1 MSEITN
7 EFEKSLKTA
16 DYLKQ
21 QVDYTPEYAIVLGS
35 GLGSLVEDIQVD
47 KEISYKDIPNFPVS
61 TVKGH
66 KGSLIFGTLSGK
78 KILAMNGRFH
88 FYEGYNM
95 KLVTFPER
103 VFWQM
108 GIRKLVVSNA
118 SGGVNRNFKIGDV
131 MLITDHI
138 NFFPEHPLRGPNDE
152 RFGPRFVNMSEPY
165 SKKMLQTVRDYA
177 AKKGIKV
184 KEGTYLGLQGPTFE
198 TLAEY
203 TMVRNMGGDAVGMS
217 TVPEVIVARH
227 MDMEVFGISVI
238 TDIGTAEFIE
248 EVNHQ
253 EVLKAAKAA
262 EPIVRELVGKLV
274 ELY

>member
-1 MSEITN
+1 MSTITN
-7 EFEKSLKTA
+7 VFEQSMQTA
-16 DYLKQ
+16 LYLKKQ
-21 QVDYTPEYAIVLGS
+21 IDYIPEYAIVLGS
-35 GLGSLVEDIQVD
+35 GLSSLVDDIEID

-66 KGSLIFGTLSGK
+66 KGSLIFGSLKGK
-78 KILAMNGRFH
+78 KVVAMSGRFH
-88 FYEGYNM
+88 FYEGYDM
-95 KLVTFPER
+95 KQVTFPQR

-152 RFGPRFVNMSEPY
+152 RFGPRFVNMSEAY
-165 SKKMLQTVRDYA
+165 SKKMLQIVRNYA
-177 AKKGIKV
+177 VSKDISI
-184 KEGTYLGLQGPTFE
+184 KEGIYLGLQGPTFE

-203 TMVRNMGGDAVGMS
+203 TMVRNMGADAVGMS
-217 TVPEVIVARH
+217 TVPEVIVAKH
-227 MDMEVFGISVI
+227 MNMEVFGISVI
-238 TDIGTAEFIE
+238 TDLGTEEFIE
-248 EVNHQ
+248 SVNHQ
-253 EVLKAAKAA
+253 EVLKAAKRA

>member
-1 MSEITN
+1 MSKITN
-7 EFEKSLKTA
+7 EFEMSLETA
-16 DYLKQ
+16 NYLKQ
-21 QVDYTPEYAIVLGS
+21 QVNYIPEYAIVLGS
-35 GLGSLVEDIQVD
+35 GLGSLVEDIVIE
-47 KEISYKDIPNFPVS
+47 KEIPYKDIPNFPVS

-66 KGSLIFGTLSGK
+66 KGSLIFGTLNGK
-78 KILAMNGRFH
+78 KVLAMNGRFH
-88 FYEGYNM
+88 YYEGYNM
-95 KLVTFPER
+95 KQVTFPER

-118 SGGVNRNFKIGDV
+118 SGGVNRNFNIGDV

-165 SKKMLQTVRDYA
+165 SKKMLQTVRKYA
-177 AKKGIKV
+177 TEKNIKV

-227 MDMEVFGISVI
+227 MNMEVFGISVI
-238 TDIGTAEFIE
+238 TDIGTEEFIE

-253 EVLKAAKAA
+253 EVLKAAKTA
-262 EPIVRELVGKLV
+262 EPVVRELVGKLV

>member
-1 MSEITN
+1 MSEIIN
-7 EFEKSLKTA
+7 EFEMSLETA
-16 DYLKQ
+16 NYLKQ
-21 QVDYTPEYAIVLGS
+21 QVNYTPEYAIVLGS
-35 GLGSLVEDIQVD
+35 GLGSLVEDITVE
-47 KEISYKDIPNFPVS
+47 KEIPYKDIPNFPVS

-66 KGSLIFGTLSGK
+66 KGSLIFGTLNGK
-78 KILAMNGRFH
+78 KVLAMNGRFH

-95 KLVTFPER
+95 KQVTFPER

-118 SGGVNRNFKIGDV
+118 SGGVNRNFNIGDV

-165 SKKMLQTVRDYA
+165 SKKMLQTVRKYA
-177 AKKGIKV
+177 TENGIKI

-203 TMVRNMGGDAVGMS
+203 SMVRNMGGDAVGMS

-262 EPIVRELVGKLV
+262 EPVVRELVGKLV

>member
-1 MSEITN
+1 MSTITN
-7 EFEKSLKTA
+7 VFEQSMQTA
-16 DYLKQ
+16 LYLKN
-21 QVDYTPEYAIVLGS
+21 QVDYIPEYAIVLGS
-35 GLGSLVEDIQVD
+35 GLSSLVDDIEID

-66 KGSLIFGTLSGK
+66 KGSLIFGSLKGK
-78 KILAMNGRFH
+78 KVVAMSGRFH
-88 FYEGYNM
+88 FYEGYDM
-95 KLVTFPER
+95 KQVTFPQR

-152 RFGPRFVNMSEPY
+152 RFGPRFVNMSEAY
-165 SKKMLQTVRDYA
+165 SKKMLQIVRNYA
-177 AKKGIKV
+177 VSKDISI
-184 KEGTYLGLQGPTFE
+184 KEGIYLGLQGPTFE

-203 TMVRNMGGDAVGMS
+203 TMVRNMGADAVGMS
-217 TVPEVIVARH
+217 TVPEVIVAKH
-227 MDMEVFGISVI
+227 MNMEVFGISVI
-238 TDIGTAEFIE
+238 TDLGTEEFIE
-248 EVNHQ
+248 SVNHQ
-253 EVLKAAKAA
+253 EVLKAAKRA

>member
-1 MSEITN
+1 MSKINN
-7 EFEKSLKTA
+7 EFELSLETANFLKS
-16 DYLKQ
+16 Q
-21 QVDYTPEYAIVLGS
+21 INYTPEYAIVLGS
-35 GLGSLVEDIQVD
+35 GLGSLVEDIEIE

-66 KGSLIFGTLSGK
+66 KGSLIFGTLNGK
-78 KILAMNGRFH
+78 KVLAMNGRFH
-88 FYEGYNM
+88 YYEGYNM
-95 KLVTFPER
+95 KQVTFPER

-108 GIRKLVVSNA
+108 GIRKLIVSNA

-152 RFGPRFVNMSEPY
+152 RFGPRFVNMSEAY
-165 SKKMLQTVRDYA
+165 SKKMLQIVRKYA
-177 AKKGIKV
+177 TENNIKIQ
-184 KEGTYLGLQGPTFE
+184 EGTYLGLQGPTFE

-203 TMVRNMGGDAVGMS
+203 DMVRNMGGDAVGMS
-217 TVPEVIVARH
+217 TVPEVIVAKH

-262 EPIVRELVGKLV
+262 EPVVRELVGKLV
-274 ELY
+274 ALY

>member
-1 MSEITN
+1 MSTITN
-7 EFEKSLKTA
+7 VFEQSMQTA
-16 DYLKQ
+16 LYLKN
-21 QVDYTPEYAIVLGS
+21 QVDYIPEYAIVLGS
-35 GLGSLVEDIQVD
+35 GLSSLVDDIEID

-66 KGSLIFGTLSGK
+66 KGSLIFGSLKGK
-78 KILAMNGRFH
+78 KVVAMSGRFH
-88 FYEGYNM
+88 FYEGYDM
-95 KLVTFPER
+95 KQVTFPQR

-108 GIRKLVVSNA
+108 GVRKLVVSNA

-152 RFGPRFVNMSEPY
+152 RFGPRFVNMSEAY
-165 SKKMLQTVRDYA
+165 SKKMLQIVRNYA
-177 AKKGIKV
+177 VSKDISI
-184 KEGTYLGLQGPTFE
+184 KEGIYLGLQGPTFE

-203 TMVRNMGGDAVGMS
+203 TMVRNMGADAVGMS
-217 TVPEVIVARH
+217 TVPEVIVAKH
-227 MDMEVFGISVI
+227 MNMEVFGISVI
-238 TDIGTAEFIE
+238 TDLGTEEFIE
-248 EVNHQ
+248 SVNHQ
-253 EVLKAAKAA
+253 EVLKAAKRA

>member
-1 MSEITN
+1 MSTITN
-7 EFEKSLKTA
+7 VFEQSMQTA
-16 DYLKQ
+16 LYLKN
-21 QVDYTPEYAIVLGS
+21 QVNYVPEYTIVLGS
-35 GLGSLVEDIQVD
+35 GLSSLVDDIEID

-66 KGSLIFGTLSGK
+66 KGSLIFGTLKGK
-78 KILAMNGRFH
+78 KVVAMSGRFH
-88 FYEGYNM
+88 FYEGYDM
-95 KLVTFPER
+95 KQVTFPQR

-108 GIRKLVVSNA
+108 GVRKLVVSNA

-152 RFGPRFVNMSEPY
+152 RFGPRFVNMSEAY
-165 SKKMLQTVRDYA
+165 SKKMLQIVRNYA
-177 AKKGIKV
+177 VSKNISI
-184 KEGTYLGLQGPTFE
+184 KEGIYLGLQGPTFE

-203 TMVRNMGGDAVGMS
+203 TMVRNMGADAVGMS
-217 TVPEVIVARH
+217 TVPEVIVAKH
-227 MDMEVFGISVI
+227 MDMEVFGVSVI
-238 TDIGTAEFIE
+238 TDLGTEEFIE
-248 EVNHQ
+248 NVNHQ
-253 EVLKAAKAA
+253 EVLKAAKRA